1 MGSGGRAANSPPG
14 ALPGQLQPLLGAAA
28 HIVGMTTSQNRQP
41 KGITTGGQFAPD
53 THAEATLLL
62 DPASRPVNLAAGESD
77 TFTELADGDVI
88 ETLNVARS
96 DDGSGYWVS
105 PAKTVNIS
113 DLITD
118 TDPRL
123 HGEALET
130 WLEKNS
136 PVIEDFLAERYDAVV
151 TTDEGWDEAG
161 IECTAQLP
169 DGDLTEAQVVD
180 AAWNGT
186 RIVQLHNES
195 DHGSFG
201 SENLGR
207 LIMERVGGATVI
219 EDPYAARGAGLRLGT
234 DEVTHQVDERYGKR
248 PVSDAAAVA
257 IAKELNSIRN
267 SRGIIAY
274 PAVGRLA
281 TRGYVDNA
289 AVDLEL
295 ERALT
300 ANRQSFYPDRKLARR
315 VESLRTWMRDG
326 GDNA

>member
-1 MGSGGRAANSPPG
+1 
-14 ALPGQLQPLLGAAA
+14 
-28 HIVGMTTSQNRQP
+28 MTTSQNRQP
-41 KGITTGGQFAPD
+41 KGISTGGQFAPGI
-53 THAEATLLL
+53 HAEATLLL
-62 DPASRPVNLAAGESD
+62 DPAHRPVILAPGDSD

-88 ETLNVARS
+88 ETLNVSRS

-105 PAKTVNIS
+105 PAKTVNIAS
-113 DLITD
+113 LITD
-118 TDPRL
+118 SDPRL
-123 HGEALET
+123 NGKALDA
-130 WLEKNS
+130 WLEHNS
-136 PVIEDFLAERYDAVV
+136 PVIEDFLAERYEAVV
-151 TTDEGWDEAG
+151 TTDEGWSEAG

-169 DGDLTEAQVVD
+169 DGPLTESQVVD
-180 AAWNGT
+180 GAWNGT
-186 RIVQLHNES
+186 KIVQLHNES

-207 LIMERVGGATVI
+207 LIIERVEGATVI
-219 EDPYAARGAGLRLGT
+219 EDPYVARGAGLRLGH
-234 DEVTHQVDERYGKR
+234 DVVARHVDERHGKR
-248 PVSDAAAVA
+248 PVSDAVAVA
-257 IAKELNSIRN
+257 IAKELNGIRS

-300 ANRQSFYPDRKLARR
+300 ANQQSFYPDRKLARR
-315 VESLRTWMRDG
+315 IESLRTWLRDG